1 MKAIIGVQSLDGF
14 FQEGK
19 NFARRVDAGE
29 KMHEADLEL
38 SFSTPAQLVSELSP
52 KRMELLQMLK
62 KSGPLS
68 VRALAKM
75 MRRNYSNVHA
85 DVRRL
90 IEHGLIEK
98 DASDQVFV
106 PWDDVVVRMNA
117 SLMRLAA

>member
-14 FQEGK
+14 FREGK
-19 NFARRVDAGE
+19 DFARRLDAGG
-29 KMHEADLEL
+29 KMREGEFQL

-52 KRMELLQMLK
+52 KRMELLQVLK
-62 KSGPLS
+62 KAGPLS
-68 VRALAKM
+68 IRALAKM
-75 MRRNYSNVHA
+75 MGRNYSNVHA

-98 DASDQVFV
+98 DADDCILV
-106 PWDDVVVRMNA
+106 PWDDVVVRMDA